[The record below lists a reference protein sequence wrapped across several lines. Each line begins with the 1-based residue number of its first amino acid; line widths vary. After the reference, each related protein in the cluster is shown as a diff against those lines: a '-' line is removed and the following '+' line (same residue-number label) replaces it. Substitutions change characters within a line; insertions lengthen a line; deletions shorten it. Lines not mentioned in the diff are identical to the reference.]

1 MGFFDLN
8 IPYLESSPSNTAANA
23 AQKAL
28 RIKVVVK
35 AMELG
40 YTGIAYNRTMK
51 GVMSERDRC
60 SIPLLTLSSV
70 LKVAPSLSSSVNFH
84 RDLLGVPQSSPFRQ
98 YTRLTV
104 CVDNVPQCQALNSGN
119 PILKSYD
126 IVAARPL
133 NQTSFDYTCEK
144 AEVDIIAIDFSD
156 KMPFR
161 LKQPMVKAAV
171 ERGVYFEIAYADLI
185 VDVQVR
191 RQLISNAKLL
201 VDWTRGKNLIFSS
214 AAPSVCEFRGPNDVA
229 NLASLFGVSTERARA
244 AVSKNCRTLIANAL
258 RRKHFF
264 KEVIRIELIS
274 SSGKC
279 DSGKLGSFDWL
290 KWDPISSGDGDLI
303 LDDMGTSVSASAAA
317 SSKELK
323 TVKAIDFSSDIDN
336 MPSHG
341 FQVKDLIFGTKAID
355 ILIRTDEMSEKS
367 NTLDLLAKSKTT
379 SFGNTTLELQTPIFM
394 DSEKLENETTRR
406 FSKTLDVRKFMTV
419 TDKDLE
425 NPCVSDAV
433 SASFQTEQ
441 QEQDLQLRKCI
452 SSCELNIVRSNENVT
467 SLTSAIDIELHATK
481 NADVELVAEKVDVDQ
496 LTVDTDMEDGEDRSL
511 TLDNMSL
518 HRNTLERK
526 LPLNPRDEADITD
539 QVSSLDSDQMIVDF
553 SATSQEAQVEVI
565 IEEDKHGEAAN
576 VEINQPSAALSSVLL
591 HENAVEREPVTV
603 AEIGHALT
611 YKANDDLLSAN
622 YEVQHDAARE
632 GQKNTKADKK
642 GNHPIPVLSDVSL
655 HENVTEGEVIN
666 AAAGDAVVVEQ
677 ISFMEADDLMKLKD
691 KPSTVDHKVQM
702 EEAAEKQKHVES
714 DTKND
719 YPALIKD
726 TTSGK
731 PRARRRTSH
740 QLPLFPFSRALRH
753 RSFKTKARK
762 LS

>member
-23 AQKAL
+23 CQKAV
-28 RIKVVVK
+28 RIKIVVK

-60 SIPLLTLSSV
+60 PIPLLTLSSL

-126 IVAARPL
+126 IVAATPL
-133 NQTSFDYTCEK
+133 NQTAFDYTCEK

-156 KMPFR
+156 RMPFR

-171 ERGVYFEIAYADLI
+171 ERGVYFEITYADLI

-214 AAPSVCEFRGPNDVA
+214 AAPSVWEFRGPNDVA
-229 NLASLFGVSTERARA
+229 NLASLLGVSTERARA

-264 KEVIRIELIS
+264 KEIIRIEPIS

-303 LDDMGTSVSASAAA
+303 LDDMVTSVSVSASA

-355 ILIRTDEMSEKS
+355 TLIRTDEMSEKS

-379 SFGNTTLELQTPIFM
+379 SFDNTTLELQTPIFM
-394 DSEKLENETTRR
+394 DSEKLENETTQC
-406 FSKTLDVRKFMTV
+406 FSKTLDVRKFT
-419 TDKDLE
+419 TFTEKDLE
-425 NPCVSDAV
+425 NPCVSDVV

-481 NADVELVAEKVDVDQ
+481 NADVELVAEKVDVDH
-496 LTVDTDMEDGEDRSL
+496 LTVDTDMEDGEDGSL

-526 LPLNPRDEADITD
+526 LPLNPGDEADITD
-539 QVSSLDSDQMIVDF
+539 RVSSLDSDQMTVDF

-565 IEEDKHGEAAN
+565 IVEHKHGEAAN
-576 VEINQPSAALSSVLL
+576 VKINQPSAAFSSVLY
-591 HENAVEREPVTV
+591 ENAVEREPVTV

-622 YEVQHDAARE
+622 YEAQHETSRE

-642 GNHPIPVLSDVSL
+642 GNHPTPVLSDLSL
-655 HENVTEGEVIN
+655 HENVVEGKVIS
-666 AAAGDAVVVEQ
+666 AAGGDAVVVEQ

-691 KPSTVDHKVQM
+691 KPSTVDYKVQM

-753 RSFKTKARK
+753 RSFKKKARK
-762 LS
+762 PS